1 MSFLF
6 WLALVVGGGFLLLSL
21 FTDATDQADL
31 EHDSATGDWG
41 RILSIR
47 NATYF
52 MFGFGASGVLLQLL
66 WGGRQ
71 PVLTAAIAAVTGVL
85 AWAVSSVVFNYLQR
99 TDIVQMHGDKWLI
112 GRTGVVTIPLRTDG
126 TGKISVT
133 RAGQTQEL
141 LAMPLNPEDAEPE
154 TWRSVM
160 VVEMRDGIAL
170 VTPSPE
176 TPEPENDNGAM
187 NASL

>member
-6 WLALVVGGGFLLLSL
+6 WLALVVGGGFLLLSI
-21 FTDATDQADL
+21 FTDATDHAELD
-31 EHDSATGDWG
+31 HDPVQGDWG
-41 RILSIR
+41 QILSLR

-52 MFGFGASGVLLQLL
+52 LFGFGASGVLLQLL

-71 PVLTAAIAAVTGVL
+71 PLLTAAIATVTGAL
-85 AWAVSSVVFNYLQR
+85 AWGVSSVVFRYLQR

-112 GRTGVVTIPLRTDG
+112 GRTGLVIIPLRADG
-126 TGKISVT
+126 TGKIVVN
-133 RAGQTQEL
+133 RAGQSQEL
-141 LAMPLNPEDAEPE
+141 LALPLNAEDADPE

-176 TPEPENDNGAM
+176 TPEPETTTEQ
-187 NASL
+187 

>member
-21 FTDATDQADL
+21 LTDATDQADL
-31 EHDSATGDWG
+31 EHESVQGDWG
-41 RILSIR
+41 RILSLR

-52 MFGFGASGVLLQLL
+52 LFGFGASGVLLQLL

-71 PVLTAAIAAVTGVL
+71 PFVTAAIAAVTGVV
-85 AWAVSSVVFNYLQR
+85 AWGVSAAIFSYLQR

-112 GRTGVVTIPLRTDG
+112 GRTGHVTIPLRSNA
-126 TGKISVT
+126 TGKITVN

-141 LAMPLNPEDAEPE
+141 LAMPLNSQDPEPE

-160 VVEMRDGIAL
+160 VVEMRDGIAM

-176 TPEPENDNGAM
+176 APEPETTTEQ
-187 NASL
+187 